1 MAVLIP
7 TACVLIHVQVEVEE
21 LNEGAWSDEE
31 QEKLNQALA
40 KFLNDKTLDTKA
52 RWKAI
57 ADDVG
62 TRGAKECAVRFKEVK
77 VTKAILVA

>member
-1 MAVLIP
+1 M
-7 TACVLIHVQVEVEE
+7 QVEVEE

-77 VTKAILVA
+77 VQAAKNSSSELELFYHLNLM